1 MYFMRTIFSLLLVGF
16 LFSSCL
22 KNNPD
27 PSWLE
32 VNAWTLEA
40 NSSASMY
47 QGELTHNFTDAWV
60 YIDDKIIGVF
70 EVPFKIPLL
79 LKGNVNIKIYPA
91 IKNNGI
97 SATKKLF
104 PFTEVYEVNT
114 ELVQNKTVTLNP
126 VTRYYSWTKFWIED
140 FEDAAMQIE
149 NDPNSLT
156 QITSAND
163 PLILKYGNYYGH
175 VTLTPADSSWI
186 AYTTEHLVLPKGGK
200 EVYLEVDYYNTNSL
214 TTGVLAIS
222 PTDVKPN
229 QNIQLNKQ
237 ETSSIKWKKI
247 YIDIKEIVSFYT
259 TASYYQMSFQA
270 YLEAGLGTG
279 EICIDNIKV
288 VYF

>member
-104 PFTEVYEVNT
+104 TFT
-114 ELVQNKTVTLNP
+114 
-126 VTRYYSWTKFWIED
+126 
-140 FEDAAMQIE
+140 
-149 NDPNSLT
+149 
-156 QITSAND
+156 
-163 PLILKYGNYYGH
+163 
-175 VTLTPADSSWI
+175 
-186 AYTTEHLVLPKGGK
+186 
-200 EVYLEVDYYNTNSL
+200 
-214 TTGVLAIS
+214 
-222 PTDVKPN
+222 
-229 QNIQLNKQ
+229 
-237 ETSSIKWKKI
+237 
-247 YIDIKEIVSFYT
+247 
-259 TASYYQMSFQA
+259 
-270 YLEAGLGTG
+270 
-279 EICIDNIKV
+279 
-288 VYF
+288 